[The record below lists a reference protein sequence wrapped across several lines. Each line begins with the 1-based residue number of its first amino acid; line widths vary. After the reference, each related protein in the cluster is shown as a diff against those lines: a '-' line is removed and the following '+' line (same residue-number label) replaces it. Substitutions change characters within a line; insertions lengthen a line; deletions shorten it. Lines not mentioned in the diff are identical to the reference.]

1 MPLGLDGVVVVEP
14 LGADLSLG
22 DVVDGGIV
30 LGVDGDGAVG
40 GDADGLRSPGRSPTR
55 SVRDSLQAVSSP
67 RPSATAQKPV
77 SILFINTPP
86 PVGLRQQGR
95 RLQRTCRRN
104 TRSARYRERATL
116 LLATRVRTK

>member
-1 MPLGLDGVVVVEP
+1 VPVPLGLDGVVVVEP
-14 LGADLSLG
+14 LGAELSLG
-22 DVVDGGIV
+22 DVAAGGVV
-30 LGVDGDGAVG
+30 LGVDGNGAVG

-86 PVGLRQQGR
+86 PVGLRQHVQG
-95 RLQRTCRRN
+95 LQGKCRRP
-104 TRSARYRERATL
+104 AP
-116 LLATRVRTK
+116 